1 VVLDAIAGAAA
12 NDLTVASSEHGMIL
26 QFISTRFD
34 DLYWWFTI
42 IITLLFASFAF
53 TAGSY
58 IYTYVISQRLDN
70 IIKNHFTHLQA
81 AVRKLNKKAGLPNS
95 GIGEDAP

>member
-1 VVLDAIAGAAA
+1 MVLDSLANAAGIDAAA
-12 NDLTVASSEHGMIL
+12 ASSEHSLIL
-26 QFISTRFD
+26 QVVTTRFA

-58 IYTYVISQRLDN
+58 VYTYVISQRLDN
-70 IIKNHFTHLQA
+70 IIKNHFAHLQA
-81 AVRKLNKKAGLPNS
+81 AVRKLNKKAGLPDS

>member
-1 VVLDAIAGAAA
+1 MIFESLANAAGVDAA
-12 NDLTVASSEHGMIL
+12 TASSEHSLIV
-26 QFISTRFD
+26 QVVTSRFA
-34 DLYWWFTI
+34 DLYWWFTV

-58 IYTYVISQRLDN
+58 IYTYVLSQRLDN
-70 IIKNHFTHLQA
+70 VIKNHFAHLQA
-81 AVRKLNKKAGLPNS
+81 AVRKLNKKLGLPDS